1 VRIGFVYD
9 AAYPW
14 VNGGAERRY
23 HELAKRLATRHE
35 VHYVTWRH
43 WEGAEDIVRDNVHH
57 HGLGDA
63 PQFYGQDGKRTVA
76 EALSFSARLAKFIAR
91 QRWDVVDCSATP
103 YLPLY
108 AMWIATR
115 WSGVPFV
122 ATWHEFWGQ
131 RWKEYL
137 PRRTTVAKAAMRI
150 ESGSR
155 GLGDALV
162 AVSEFTARE
171 LGSTSPSKAIQVV
184 PNGVSLD
191 EIRAVPKQQRN
202 IDLVY
207 LGRLIDE
214 KRVDLLVK
222 AVHRLR
228 PTLSQLR
235 CVIIGDGPERQALEA
250 LARSL
255 GVDAQIE
262 FRRSLDTRES
272 IALLKSAT
280 ALVQP
285 SAREGFGMSVIEAQA
300 CGTVPIVVAGRWS
313 AATELVEDGVNG
325 LVCQPTA
332 DSIADAVMRLVSNP
346 VRRASM
352 AAAAERAAASF
363 DWDEIADTME
373 KIYVEH
379 AMKTRSALLGKPRC
393 S

>member
-1 VRIGFVYD
+1 MRIGFVYD

-43 WEGAEDIVRDNVHH
+43 WEGADDIVRDNVHL
-57 HGLGDA
+57 HGLGRA

-76 EALSFSARLAKFIAR
+76 EAVSFSARLATFIAR
-91 QRWDVVDCSATP
+91 QRWDVIDCSATP

-115 WSGVPFV
+115 WSGVPFI

-131 RWKEYL
+131 RWNEYL
-137 PRRTTVAKAAMRI
+137 PGRTTVAKAAMRI

-155 GLGDALV
+155 HFGDALV

-191 EIRAVPKQQRN
+191 EIRAVPKQRRN
-202 IDLVY
+202 VDLVY

-214 KRVDLLVK
+214 KRVDLLVE

-228 PTLSQLR
+228 PTLPQLR
-235 CVIIGDGPERQALEA
+235 CVVIGDGPEREALER

-255 GVDAQIE
+255 GVEAQIE
-262 FRRSLDTRES
+262 FRGSLDTRES
-272 IALLKSAT
+272 IVLLKSAT

-285 SAREGFGMSVIEAQA
+285 SAREGFGMSIIEAQA
-300 CGTVPIVVAGRWS
+300 CGTVPIAVTGRWR
-313 AATELVEDGVNG
+313 AAADLVEDGVSG
-325 LVCQPTA
+325 LICQPTA
-332 DSIADAVMRLVSNP
+332 ESIADAVMRLTCNP
-346 VRRASM
+346 VRQASM
-352 AAAAERAAASF
+352 ATAAERAAALF
-363 DWDEIADTME
+363 DWDEIANTME
-373 KIYVEH
+373 GIYVEH
-379 AMKTRSALLGKPRC
+379 ARKARRVPLGRPRC